1 MDAGQAHVTPMLE
14 FKSIGKEFRR
24 SPGDPPVVAIQDISF
39 TLGANEFVS
48 VVGPSGC
55 GKTTLL
61 RMVAKMIQ
69 PSWGALEFFGDD
81 GRDTTGFV
89 FQNASL
95 FPWRTVTE
103 NAAYGLELA
112 KNRRS
117 TGFTRRDARERVR
130 ELLRLVGLRDFANFY
145 PAEISGGMQQRCNLA
160 RALAIQP
167 QLLLMDEPF
176 SALDAQTREELQLEL
191 QRISSGLGTT
201 VLFITHDIR
210 EAAFLSDRVVVL
222 SQRPSKILEIVDVPT
237 PRPRQ
242 FDYQVSAEFNAIMK
256 QSSSSS
262 TSNQMR
268 STLE

>member
-1 MDAGQAHVTPMLE
+1 MLE
-14 FKSIGKEFRR
+14 FKAIGKEFRR
-24 SPGDPPVVAIQDISF
+24 SPADPPVRAIDDISF

-61 RMVAKMIQ
+61 RMVARMIE
-69 PSWGALEFFGDD
+69 PSWGSLQFFNGEEHA
-81 GRDTTGFV
+81 TTGFV

-95 FPWRTVTE
+95 FPWRTVAD
-103 NAAYGLELA
+103 NVGYGLELA
-112 KNRRS
+112 RHRQNPPLNRRQ
-117 TGFTRRDARERVR
+117 ARERVR
-130 ELLRLVGLRDFANFY
+130 ELLELVGLDEFATFY

-160 RALAIQP
+160 RALAIRP

-191 QRISSGLGTT
+191 QRISSSLGTT

-222 SQRPSKILEIVDVPT
+222 SRRPSKILEIVDVPT
-237 PRPRQ
+237 PRPRA
-242 FDYQVSAEFNAIMK
+242 FD
-256 QSSSSS
+256 
-262 TSNQMR
+262 
-268 STLE
+268 

>member
-1 MDAGQAHVTPMLE
+1 MGASEALVTAAPLLE
-14 FKSIGKEFRR
+14 IKAIGKEFQR
-24 SPGDPPVVAIQDISF
+24 SLADPPVVAIQDISF
-39 TLGANEFVS
+39 TLSPNEFVS
-48 VVGPSGC
+48 VIGPSGC

-61 RMVAKMIQ
+61 RLVAKMLE
-69 PSWGALEFFGDD
+69 PSWGSLAFHTGEKNDS
-81 GRDTTGFV
+81 TGFV

-95 FPWRTVTE
+95 FPWRTVTG

-117 TGFTRRDARERVR
+117 TGYTRREARDRVR
-130 ELLRLVGLRDFANFY
+130 ELLKLVGLADFANFY

-191 QRISSGLGTT
+191 MRISSSLGTT

-222 SQRPSKILEIVDVPT
+222 SQRPSKIIEIVDVPT

-242 FDYQVSAEFNAIMK
+242 FDYQVSAEFNSIMK
-256 QSSSSS
+256 H
-262 TSNQMR
+262 
-268 STLE
+268 LFELVH